1 MKKYISLF
9 LIISLLW
16 MPSIYAAAIP
26 AQQGLVTDE
35 AGLLST
41 QEAAT
46 VAAIAEG
53 DRYTIR
59 VLTVDSLNGAEP
71 GAYATDVYDSWGLT
85 PQDVLLLISA
95 GDQRVEL
102 NFKNPGLQDY
112 INSWSQAQGGALDT
126 AAITELLDT
135 YFNPYAR
142 EGDFAGGIR
151 SMIQKLH
158 SFGGTGSSSSSG
170 TGSSG
175 SSGTGS
181 SGSSGT
187 GSSGS
192 SGTGSSGS
200 SGTGSSGPGLGLL
213 KMAGIVIWIALL
225 ALVLY
230 VLFTGLRRRGQLRSQ
245 QEQLADLLVR
255 ANRALESLQPFQGIV
270 QGKTGEMVEGIS
282 KRLAAQ
288 LVEISALQSSQSS
301 QPPFYRLK
309 ALKAASSHLQQ
320 TETAF
325 RSSLEEEEQ
334 HIAVISDA
342 DRNVKQQITEL
353 KKEAPELNLQLQSA
367 VKETGYGLQEIADDL
382 KELAEET
389 AKADELELFDPIA
402 AQDMTGE
409 AQEKQAQIEQDLQDV
424 DKYDDKLN
432 DFPGVLAAARCTI
445 AALIEQNSLHNM
457 KVKPYENLDQA
468 SAAAA
473 TLEAPLRSGDM
484 DEVRKIAARMD
495 TLLGDAIAM
504 TERQALIRQNN
515 LRDLDTI
522 RSRWSELSQRRNELH
537 SRISEARSR
546 FAEIHLTHL
555 EEVMETAGTQL
566 RQGAGEVPQIETW
579 TSDQRGEY
587 DNARNSL
594 DQLLKLQEET
604 AQKFDNVGESLN
616 MLGQRLANVTRLLS
630 EGQERVDT
638 AQRRLQSKGIASRS
652 QFQLSLIP
660 EYGELEQRL
669 SIRPYNL
676 DELEAVA
683 HAYESQISSF
693 VEEANRLVRQKEEE
707 ERLAQLA
714 ILREQQRREQARKRG
729 SSSGGF
735 DGGRSSGG
743 SSWGGGGRSTGGSS
757 WGGGGGKSG
766 RNSSGGSKW

>member
-35 AGLLST
+35 AGLLT
-41 QEAAT
+41 KQETAAI
-46 VAAIAEG
+46 AAIAEG

-59 VLTVDSLNGAEP
+59 VLTVDSLDGAEP
-71 GAYATDVYDSWGLT
+71 GTYATDVYDSWGLT

-102 NFKNPGLQDY
+102 NFNNPGLQDY

-126 AAITELLDT
+126 AALTGLLDT

-158 SFGGTGSSSSSG
+158 SFGGTGSSSD
-170 TGSSG
+170 
-175 SSGTGS
+175 
-181 SGSSGT
+181 
-187 GSSGS
+187 
-192 SGTGSSGS
+192 
-200 SGTGSSGPGLGLL
+200 PGLGLL
-213 KMAGIVIWIALL
+213 KLAGIVIGIALL

-282 KRLAAQ
+282 KRLSAQ

-309 ALKAASSHLQQ
+309 ALKAASSQLQQ
-320 TETAF
+320 TEIAF

-367 VKETGYGLQEIADDL
+367 VKEIGYGLQEIADDL

-409 AQEKQAQIEQDLQDV
+409 AQEKQAQIEQDLHDV
-424 DKYDDKLN
+424 DTYDDKLN
-432 DFPGVLAAARCTI
+432 NFSGVLAAARSTI

-495 TLLGDAIAM
+495 SLQGDAIAM

-522 RSRWSELSQRRNELH
+522 RSRWSGLSQRRNELN

-546 FAEIHLTHL
+546 FAEIHLTQL

-616 MLGQRLANVTRLLS
+616 MLGQRLANVTRLLP

-683 HAYESQISSF
+683 HAYESRISSF